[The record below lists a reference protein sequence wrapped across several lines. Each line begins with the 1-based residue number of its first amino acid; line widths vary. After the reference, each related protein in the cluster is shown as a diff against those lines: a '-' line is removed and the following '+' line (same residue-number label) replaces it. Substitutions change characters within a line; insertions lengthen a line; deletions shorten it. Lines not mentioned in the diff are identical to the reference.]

1 MGPAQDLYSYPTWI
15 AHLRAAKLL
24 HRKLHRTHTVF
35 AHNFY
40 MQTSNNV

>member
-15 AHLRAAKLL
+15 AYLRPALLL
-24 HRKLHRTHTVF
+24 HRKLYSTRTVP
-35 AHNFY
+35 AHDFY